1 MYHFT
6 EVTCLFLQKRSLVR
20 VIFFL
25 FSFRILTIA
34 EEIRVYHS
42 TSWHLILHYILLILV
57 LGCWW
62 NTEMKNSF
70 SVTFLCI
77 NFEIINVLLSIYVTA
92 VLATKSNNQS
102 TWLMIFSIN
111 KWYLYQKTNCV
122 LLEITENMSL
132 LISCL
137 VGHGIIK

>member
-1 MYHFT
+1 MCIQYHFA

-20 VIFFL
+20 AIFF
-25 FSFRILTIA
+25 FRILTIA

-42 TSWHLILHYILLILV
+42 ASWHLILHYILLILV

-62 NTEMKNSF
+62 NSEMKNSF
-70 SVTFLCI
+70 LLIFLGI
-77 NFEIINVLLSIYVTA
+77 NFDIMNVLLSIYVTM
-92 VLATKSNNQS
+92 ATKFNNLS
-102 TWLMIFSIN
+102 TSWMIFHIN
-111 KWYLYQKTNCV
+111 KWYSYQKTNCV